1 MQQLAERKLTDT
13 KSNLKAVVGAVRDL
27 ELSQKYFEWLA
38 ENGDRMK
45 FDLNG
50 ARKEAKNCEDILA
63 QAPQFVTRA
72 KKIDDEENQFR
83 FFKIKKSKFLS
94 LNKVKH
100 NQINGQLHPEAK
112 RSRGS
117 AKT

>member
-38 ENGDRMK
+38 LHGDRMK

-50 ARKEAKNCEDILA
+50 AKKEADNCKAEFEKTIVYHSYFLEN
-63 QAPQFVTRA
+63 FLEFFLRFSEFSRA
-72 KKIDDEENQFR
+72 F
-83 FFKIKKSKFLS
+83 
-94 LNKVKH
+94 
-100 NQINGQLHPEAK
+100 
-112 RSRGS
+112 
-117 AKT
+117 

>member
-1 MQQLAERKLTDT
+1 MQQLAEKKLTDT

-45 FDLNG
+45 VSFYFFFELINNLLKFDLNG
-50 ARKEAKNCEDILA
+50 ARKEAKNCIDILA
-63 QAPQFVTRA
+63 QAPQFVARA

-83 FFKIKKSKFLS
+83 LDLNRNKIK
-94 LNKVKH
+94 
-100 NQINGQLHPEAK
+100 
-112 RSRGS
+112 
-117 AKT
+117 